1 MGQTQGGEK
10 SSSCRLTWI
19 SGSGSDVFKP
29 YSALALAQHALSPE
43 RPWPRAWRSPEPK
56 SSYDAIIIGGGGHGL
71 ATAYYLAN
79 NHGLTNVAVLERAYI
94 GSGNVGRN
102 TTLIRSNYVIDGNT
116 QFFEHS
122 MKLWEGLSH
131 DLNFNCMV
139 SHRGQVV
146 LATNP
151 VQLDTFARRGNIMRL
166 NGIDAEL
173 LDRGQV
179 MALLP
184 YLDYSKE
191 ARWPIWG
198 GILQKRAG
206 TVRHD
211 AVAWGYARAADTLGV
226 DIIENCEVT
235 GFVMDEGKAVGV
247 ETSRGKILGGK
258 IGIAVAGHSSH
269 VAKMAGLR
277 LPIESHILQAF
288 VTEPVKPMVHHVVSW
303 GAELFYLSQSDK
315 GGMVFG
321 GHIDGFNTYTQRGQF
336 PRIQTVAECA
346 VSLLPFMSKLR
357 LLRHWGGIMDMTP
370 DGSPFICRTDIK
382 NLYFNGGWCYQGFK
396 ATPASGWTF
405 AHTMAHDEEH
415 ELNRCYSLD
424 RFEKGRELDDY
435 GIGNWTYKQ

>member
-1 MGQTQGGEK
+1 MKG
-10 SSSCRLTWI
+10 
-19 SGSGSDVFKP
+19 
-29 YSALALAQHALSPE
+29 YSAFQIARRALQPGLA
-43 RPWPRAWRSPEPK
+43 WPRAWDSPAPK

-71 ATAYYLAN
+71 ATAYYLAK
-79 NHGLTNVAVLERAYI
+79 NHGLTNVAVIEKGYI

-116 QFFEHS
+116 QFFEFS
-122 MKLWEGLSH
+122 LKLWESLSQE
-131 DLNFNCMV
+131 LNFNCMV
-139 SHRGQVV
+139 SQRGQII
-146 LATNP
+146 LAVSP
-151 VQLDTFARRGNIMRL
+151 GQLDTFARRGNIMRL

-173 LDRGQV
+173 LDRGEV
-179 MALLP
+179 RKLLP
-184 YLDYSKE
+184 YLDYSKD
-191 ARWPIWG
+191 ARWPVWG
-198 GILQKRAG
+198 GIFQQRAG

-211 AVAWGYARAADTLGV
+211 AVAWGYARAANALGV
-226 DIIENCEVT
+226 HIIENCEVT
-235 GFVMDEGKAVGV
+235 GFVRDGENVTGV
-247 ETSRGKILGGK
+247 ETTRGRILAGK
-258 IGIAVAGHSSH
+258 IGMAVAGHSSH
-269 VAKMAGLR
+269 VARMAGLK

-336 PRIQTVAECA
+336 SRIQTVAECA
-346 VSLLPFMSKLR
+346 VSLLPFMSKLK

-370 DGSPFICRTDIK
+370 DGSPFICRTSVP
-382 NLYFNGGWCYQGFK
+382 NFYFNGGWCYQGFK

-405 AHTMAHDEEH
+405 AHTIANDEEH
-415 ELNRCYSLD
+415 ALNRCYMLD